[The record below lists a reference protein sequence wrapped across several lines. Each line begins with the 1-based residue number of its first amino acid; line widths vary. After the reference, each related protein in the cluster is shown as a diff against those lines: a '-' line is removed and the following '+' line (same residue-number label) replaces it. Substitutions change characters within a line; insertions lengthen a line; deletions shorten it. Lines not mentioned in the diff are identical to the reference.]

1 MLNGM
6 MIKHKVYSVQ
16 LMRNENTY
24 EEEKTKVF
32 NNDIYIA
39 ISDAGY
45 QQYLSNDLE
54 LQQYSFVG
62 ITKDLSVPV
71 MKGNF
76 IDNMEVVHVLKMGKQ
91 YVLYLKE
98 VSGND

>member
-1 MLNGM
+1 MLNGIM
-6 MIKHKVYSVQ
+6 VKHKVYSVQ
-16 LMRNENTY
+16 ITRNENTY
-24 EEEKTKVF
+24 EEEKTKVY
-32 NNDIYIA
+32 NNDIYVA

-62 ITKDLSVPV
+62 ITKDLSVQV
-71 MKGNF
+71 KKGYF
-76 IDNMEVVHVLKMGKQ
+76 IDDMEVVHVLKMGRQ

-98 VSGND
+98 VEGND

>member
-6 MIKHKVYSVQ
+6 MVKHKVFTVQ
-16 LMRNENTY
+16 LTKNENTY
-24 EEEKTKVF
+24 EEEKTKIF
-32 NNDIYIA
+32 NSDIYVA

-45 QQYLSNDLE
+45 QQYLSDDLE

-62 ITKDLSVPV
+62 ITKDLSVTV
-71 MKGNF
+71 KKGYF
-76 IDNMEVVHVLKMGKQ
+76 IDNMEVVHVLKMGRQ

-98 VSGND
+98 IEGND